1 MVEQFQQPI
10 APVNH
15 SGLSAATTT
24 VAGAGVGA
32 VKGGF
37 KWGAKWIGALAAV
50 GAGLGLIASSS
61 VTLPAFAVTML
72 WGAVFGGTVGVLS
85 SPVAAGFGALFGG
98 AKGAGQAHSQVKME
112 KASAQAMNMQLE
124 AYKYN
129 AMAQAAANQ
138 QNTTVYAPS
147 ATSNVMPTQGSA
159 MNAAAPQI
167 SGAQYDG
174 LVNGQQLAAVR

>member
-1 MVEQFQQPI
+1 MVEQVQESV

-15 SGLSAATTT
+15 SGTSAALNTA
-24 VAGAGVGA
+24 AGAGAGA
-32 VKGGF
+32 VRGGF
-37 KWGAKWIGALAAV
+37 SWGTKWIGALAAV

-61 VTLPAFAVTML
+61 VALPAFMATML
-72 WGAVFGGTVGVLS
+72 WGALIGGTVGVLS
-85 SPVAAGFGALFGG
+85 SPIAAGFGAVVGG
-98 AKGAGQAHSQVKME
+98 AKGAGRAHSQVKME
-112 KASAQAMNMQLE
+112 KAAANAMDMQLQ

-129 AMAQAAANQ
+129 AMAQAAAAN

-147 ATSNVMPTQGSA
+147 ATNYTLPPQGSA

-174 LVNGQQLAAVR
+174 LVNGQQLAAAR